1 MEAAELARWTRFAG
15 KGGIGKCTAIN
26 DCVAENV
33 DDLMFMKDDEITV
46 LMQLPHPPGMY
57 LGYCE
62 GVVGRFNG
70 SDVHFHSKLKKPVMA
85 KRSSVN
91 SSTSKSPTPKAPS
104 PMAKADS
111 PVPTQPRRIRV
122 SLDEQVSA
130 SIAVFTSPSSQAS
143 SASERE
149 PIATA
154 DPGVSRSGKSRGSY
168 GLAGPREEQVEK
180 DVNGTTSPSIAI
192 SAPSMF
198 RTASASSHHSSASRS
213 TLVESPLPIS
223 PPRSQTRTTSASANE
238 LPSYTLPSSTAHV
251 RSSFASSQRTSV
263 LSSYSQATATE
274 DDVVL
279 SPIVEDAT
287 SATTPSRASP
297 SPPPPPS
304 HPTSPPVSAPAST
317 TTPSAPS
324 TAVPDTSTST
334 YFDTSRISL
343 ALSDGEVGIGLSLL
357 QDLAEGASNDEWSDS
372 DSDGDVRRRPSRKGS
387 KRETITQPGGA
398 SSLPGPAGGSSGE
411 EGGGRVGAWRTSVR
425 ASVVSEESRY
435 SHASS
440 DEGLGY
446 EDTETGNSTIHDEL
460 EADISQT
467 QEAFRNLDPASTSS
481 SLRGS
486 PTQMTF
492 PPVAPL
498 SPSRTRFPH
507 VALRPLQPAKGEDYE
522 YEFPPVPTHTPGLSR
537 SLSVSGSQRGS
548 LSGALTNPFPN
559 NAPSASV
566 LNPHTSNASANSDR
580 DADTPPPPPP
590 FALSERRPSLAPSTT
605 SMSAA
610 SVTTA
615 TSSDWDGGADIYDDY
630 RYSRFSMGAASGR
643 TRTSFASSKRVSV
656 SSRFGGAGGGGAGG
670 GEWPP
675 PFVDDPQARER
686 ADSMSGGVGRPSMD
700 SQASISA
707 MPVPSVRTRSRS
719 NTNASLGPIPPLTS
733 PPPAGSPPPPP
744 PPLPR
749 EPPSRPFVA
758 STASHER
765 TESVGRSESD
775 ASSVYT
781 QTSAQPSPNLDGA
794 FPIAGPRSS
803 LGLNPNS
810 DSKSSLAGNRPAPL
824 NLVPHPSQ
832 RQSQDALL
840 TGGVRSPLLHTTW
853 GSPAS
858 SPQPQVTTHPSTT
871 ANLNVPVNLN
881 NTTALQSSPLSASS
895 DASNTGYTGT
905 GEGFR
910 VGGGMPA
917 SATYFPGAHVAAGR
931 KEAFGGARRGL
942 GGREMG
948 RRIVVEDD
956 DDDEVVIGHD
966 VSRSTERGRDR
977 EEDGDVSVE
986 TLGGQGVLHE
996 APSLASSPE
1005 PEPALLAKGRL
1016 GPRLVVAS
1024 RSPSSSSAEDEKERP
1039 NLADELPA
1047 RLPSPVRVATS
1058 PPPITLNLPTPSSS
1072 PAPAPAPSHLR
1083 PTLHELR
1090 PAGQGQRQ
1098 SLFLP
1103 HPNAPKAPAAHSP
1116 GPMYVAQ
1123 QQPPPHVHAYAHQ
1136 SHRGGALQTIR
1147 MALAGQGP
1155 PQGPRGRGPTI
1166 YGFTAEDLSSA
1177 IGPVL
1182 MQFSVNPPPA
1192 TAPPGKSLPPPAIQ
1206 QQPQGPAPGSMP
1218 TPAVKVVPGGREGSS
1233 LQVVAP
1239 VPVQAVRRVGSL
1251 ASLDAAARDHAQ
1263 VERPSSG
1270 AGGVIPRANFF
1281 PKAAGARPRSRS
1293 FSGFQNTTAEIPLPI
1308 QRSGQDGK
1316 QSLEMPSASDIKR
1329 ALSPIVQSPT
1339 TPSTGNT
1346 AGGKISPLK
1355 SSPLR
1360 SSSPFAHPHDN
1371 SVKHF
1376 KPPSS
1381 PLAQSFSTG
1390 FVSTPS
1396 SPTQNRPA
1404 QQLRQMPSR
1413 STLNEALPARASPQA
1428 HPTLP
1433 GASNSDTPSPTAQQP
1448 QRSLPELRGRPSVD
1462 ADGASVHSNRSNLVS
1477 PPPTLGRQNSLRS
1490 KLSLPNLKRSAGRQ
1504 DEIPDS
1510 PVIDTGDT
1518 VQVKDTDFE
1527 LVRPNIGQLQAARA
1541 SEDSGVMGRE
1551 GSTDARHDPAFLRA
1565 DSPAGSLTAPHSPT
1579 VVSDSSGVWQPLKSS
1594 GAESESSMDAHRQRE
1609 QKWMAVLGSVPAA
1622 QARKNKKV
1630 KKLLFDGVP
1639 SSVRY
1644 LVWSH
1649 LTDGKARCVPGVYSQ
1664 LQGRERVPALAD
1676 VDRDV
1681 RRCFVDHPQLQS
1693 TQGPVLSLMQAYLT
1707 MVPDIQYMTGLTLI
1721 SGHLLLLAPEED
1733 AFWIFV
1739 SVMDTHIR
1747 PYFSSTA
1754 TQIDVD
1760 ASLFSRALESI
1771 DPAVAKKMFTD
1782 LAISPVNLCRP
1793 WFTSLFVGCL
1803 PSDFLNRVWD
1813 IFLFEGVPFLFRVA
1827 LALVSC
1833 CRRPVLESTSEDAVL
1848 NTILRPSPAL
1858 LPPGPDALIALA
1870 LAVKLKDDDIRKQR
1884 VKLEA
1889 QVKRQ
1894 TQAPRMV
1901 STPAAI
1907 SLPRT

>member
-1 MEAAELARWTRFAG
+1 MEAAELARWTRLAG

-46 LMQLPHPPGMY
+46 LMQLPDPPGMY

-91 SSTSKSPTPKAPS
+91 ASTSKSPTPKAPS

-168 GLAGPREEQVEK
+168 GLAGLREEQVEK
-180 DVNGTTSPSIAI
+180 DVNATTSPSIAI
-192 SAPSMF
+192 SAPSMS
-198 RTASASSHHSSASRS
+198 RTASAPSHHSSASRS
-213 TLVESPLPIS
+213 TLVESPLPAS
-223 PPRSQTRTTSASANE
+223 PPRSHTRTISTSANE
-238 LPSYTLPSSTAHV
+238 VPSYTSPSSTAQV

-274 DDVVL
+274 DDIVL

-304 HPTSPPVSAPAST
+304 HPTSPPVSTPAST
-317 TTPSAPS
+317 TTASAPS

-357 QDLAEGASNDEWSDS
+357 QDLADGASNDEWSDS
-372 DSDGDVRRRPSRKGS
+372 DSDGGVRRRPSRKGS
-387 KRETITQPGGA
+387 KRETITQPAGA

-446 EDTETGNSTIHDEL
+446 EDTETGHSTIHDEL

-467 QEAFRNLDPASTSS
+467 QEAFRNLDPVSTSS
-481 SLRGS
+481 SLHGS

-507 VALRPLQPAKGEDYE
+507 VAPRPLQPAKGEDYE
-522 YEFPPVPTHTPGLSR
+522 YEFPPVPTHTPGLSL

-548 LSGALTNPFPN
+548 LSGALTNPFTN

-566 LNPHTSNASANSDR
+566 LNPHTSNAPANSDR

-656 SSRFGGAGGGGAGG
+656 SSRFGGAGGVGAGG
-670 GEWPP
+670 GEWPLRSWTIRKLGS
-675 PFVDDPQARER
+675 ARIR
-686 ADSMSGGVGRPSMD
+686 S
-700 SQASISA
+700 

-749 EPPSRPFVA
+749 EPPSRPFVT

-765 TESVGRSESD
+765 THSIGAWESD

-781 QTSAQPSPNLDGA
+781 QPSAHPSPNLDGA
-794 FPIAGPRSS
+794 FPTTGPRSS
-803 LGLNPNS
+803 LGLNS
-810 DSKSSLAGNRPAPL
+810 SRDSNSSLAANRPAPL
-824 NLVPHPSQ
+824 NLVPRSSQ
-832 RQSQDALL
+832 RQSQDALS
-840 TGGVRSPLLHTTW
+840 TGVRSPLLHTTW
-853 GSPAS
+853 GSPVS
-858 SPQPQVTTHPSTT
+858 SPQPQATTHPSTT
-871 ANLNVPVNLN
+871 ANLTVPINLN
-881 NTTALQSSPLSASS
+881 NTTASQSSPLSASS

-917 SATYFPGAHVAAGR
+917 SATYFPGAHIAPGGKDEARDGAGMASAMRLRLEVER
-931 KEAFGGARRGL
+931 KPSVEHDEGL

-966 VSRSTERGRDR
+966 VSRATERGG
-977 EEDGDVSVE
+977 EDGDVSVE
-986 TLGGQGVLHE
+986 TLGGHGVLHE

-1016 GPRLVVAS
+1016 GPGLVVAN
-1024 RSPSSSSAEDEKERP
+1024 RSPSSSSAEGEKERP
-1039 NLADELPA
+1039 NVADEPPA
-1047 RLPSPVRVATS
+1047 RLPSPVRLATS
-1058 PPPITLNLPTPSSS
+1058 TPPITLNLPTPSSS
-1072 PAPAPAPSHLR
+1072 PAPAPALAHLR

-1166 YGFTAEDLSSA
+1166 YGITAEDLSSA

-1206 QQPQGPAPGSMP
+1206 QQPQGLAPGSMP
-1218 TPAVKVVPGGREGSS
+1218 TPAVNVVPGGREGLS
-1233 LQVVAP
+1233 LQVVAH

-1251 ASLDAAARDHAQ
+1251 ASLDAAARDHVQ
-1263 VERPSSG
+1263 VERPGSG
-1270 AGGVIPRANFF
+1270 ATGVIPRANFF

-1293 FSGFQNTTAEIPLPI
+1293 FSGFQSTTAEIPLPV

-1360 SSSPFAHPHDN
+1360 SSSPLAHPHDN
-1371 SVKHF
+1371 SAKQF
-1376 KPPSS
+1376 KPRSS
-1381 PLAQSFSTG
+1381 PLAHSFSSG
-1390 FVSTPS
+1390 FVSVPS
-1396 SPTQNRPA
+1396 SPTQNRPT
-1404 QQLRQMPSR
+1404 QQLRQTPSR
-1413 STLNEALPARASPQA
+1413 STLHEALPARASPQT

-1433 GASNSDTPSPTAQQP
+1433 GASNSDTPSPTAEQP

-1462 ADGASVHSNRSNLVS
+1462 ADGASVHSSHSNLVS

-1510 PVIDTGDT
+1510 PVIDTGDM

-1527 LVRPNIGQLQAARA
+1527 LVRPNIGQFQAARA
-1541 SEDSGVMGRE
+1541 SEDSGVLGRE
-1551 GSTDARHDPAFLRA
+1551 GSTDARHDPTFLRA

-1609 QKWMAVLGSVPAA
+1609 QKWMAVLGSVPAS

-1664 LQGRERVPALAD
+1664 LQGRGRVPALAD

-1707 MVPDIQYMTGLTLI
+1707 MVPDIQYMT
-1721 SGHLLLLAPEED
+1721 APWKHE
-1733 AFWIFV
+1733 
-1739 SVMDTHIR
+1739 
-1747 PYFSSTA
+1747 
-1754 TQIDVD
+1754 
-1760 ASLFSRALESI
+1760 
-1771 DPAVAKKMFTD
+1771 
-1782 LAISPVNLCRP
+1782 
-1793 WFTSLFVGCL
+1793 
-1803 PSDFLNRVWD
+1803 
-1813 IFLFEGVPFLFRVA
+1813 
-1827 LALVSC
+1827 
-1833 CRRPVLESTSEDAVL
+1833 
-1848 NTILRPSPAL
+1848 
-1858 LPPGPDALIALA
+1858 
-1870 LAVKLKDDDIRKQR
+1870 
-1884 VKLEA
+1884 
-1889 QVKRQ
+1889 
-1894 TQAPRMV
+1894 
-1901 STPAAI
+1901 
-1907 SLPRT
+1907 